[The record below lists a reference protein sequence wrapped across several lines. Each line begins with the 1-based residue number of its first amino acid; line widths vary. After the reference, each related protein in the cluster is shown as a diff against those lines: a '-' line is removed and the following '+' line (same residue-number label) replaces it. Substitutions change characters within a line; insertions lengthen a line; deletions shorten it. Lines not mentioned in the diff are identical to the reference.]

1 MRAKQAARPQNN
13 IGGLRV
19 DLRLRQQPLLGGV
32 LAGGIVVGEAPGA
45 ITLIKIVMR
54 LKIEVDCR
62 RGDMHEAPHA
72 AAPGRLRQLVR
83 RCGVD
88 AVKFRFA
95 APGRRLGR
103 TVPHPLA
110 VGHQLPALLRRG
122 LRQIERV
129 KFGAQLTQRFAGQLI
144 AAGGAHLMPGLQQP
158 LRRVAPQPAGRPA
171 HQHPHGSNTMPASAS
186 PAAVPISITGCP
198 GLKRPVVTAA
208 CSAVGIEAA
217 TWLP

>member
-1 MRAKQAARPQNN
+1 MLHGAGRQSALPAGQLHGVHHVRSKGQIQQRLPAAGQAQHAAIAFELLQQPRHDHPIVRAKQAARPQNN

-95 APGRRLGR
+95 ARGED
-103 TVPHPLA
+103 LA
-110 VGHQLPALLRRG
+110 
-122 LRQIERV
+122 
-129 KFGAQLTQRFAGQLI
+129 AQCHTHSQSVTSSRHCCG
-144 AAGGAHLMPGLQQP
+144 
-158 LRRVAPQPAGRPA
+158 VACAR
-171 HQHPHGSNTMPASAS
+171 SS
-186 PAAVPISITGCP
+186 
-198 GLKRPVVTAA
+198 
-208 CSAVGIEAA
+208 E
-217 TWLP
+217 